1 VLRRRAL
8 TVGAALCATAALVLP
23 ATAGQAKPTA
33 ADLAKPTTPGPV
45 KPKVAGPGA
54 PGAGDDYY
62 PGYGNGG
69 YDVLHY
75 DVRLKYTPGTDQLQG
90 STTLLARTTQDL
102 TTFNLDFALNVSSVR
117 VNGGKASFSRTGTEL
132 TVRPARALPARQFTT
147 IVVEYAGI
155 PSKVAVNGFTAWF
168 RTPDGAVAAGEP
180 EIAAWWFP
188 SNDHPTDKATFD
200 ISVLVPNGTEVI
212 SNGVLTRRDTEPL
225 GTRWSWRTTKPT
237 ATYLAF
243 LAIGQYELVES
254 TAPNG
259 QPVVNAYADN
269 LGDSMGSAKA
279 SVERTAEV
287 NEWLGDRF
295 GPYPFEAQ
303 GGVVLSANIGF
314 ALETQT
320 RPVYS
325 PRSFRGGAN
334 MYLVVHELGHQWFG
348 DSVSVAK
355 WRNIW
360 LNEGFA
366 SYAEWLWSEDKGE
379 GTAQE
384 VFDFT
389 YASYPATS
397 SFWQVLPGDPGAATL
412 FHGAVYDRGAMT
424 LHALRTAVGDVAFFK
439 IMRTWAT
446 DKQYGNAS
454 IAEFTALSERISGKE
469 LDTLFQTWLFTK
481 GRPKVSAATGVAPS
495 AARLTVK
502 QPKSIVKIRRAP
514 RH

>member
-8 TVGAALCATAALVLP
+8 MVGAALCATAALVLP
-23 ATAGQAKPTA
+23 ASAGYATRA
-33 ADLAKPTTPGPV
+33 
-45 KPKVAGPGA
+45 VAEPGA
-54 PGAGDDYY
+54 PGVGDDYY

-69 YDVLHY
+69 YDVSHY
-75 DVRLKYTPGTDQLQG
+75 DIRLKYTPSSDQLRG
-90 STTLLARTTQDL
+90 SATLLARPTQDL
-102 TTFNLDFALNVSSVR
+102 TSFNLDFALNASSVR
-117 VNGGKASFSRTGTEL
+117 VNGAKAAFSRKGIEL
-132 TVRPARALPARQFTT
+132 TVTPVRPLRTGQFTT
-147 IVVEYAGI
+147 IVVEYAGV
-155 PSKVAVNGFTAWF
+155 PSQVVVDGYTAWF
-168 RTPDGAVAAGEP
+168 RTADGAVAAGEP

-200 ISVLVPNGTEVI
+200 ISVLVPRATEVI
-212 SNGVLTRRDTEPL
+212 SNGVLTRRQDEPL
-225 GTRWSWRTTKPT
+225 GTRWGWRSAKPT

-243 LAIGQYELVES
+243 LAIGQYELVS
-254 TAPNG
+254 DTAPNG

-269 LGDSMGSAKA
+269 LGEHAGSAKA
-279 SVERTAEV
+279 SIERTTEI
-287 NEWLGDRF
+287 NEWLSEKV

-334 MYLVVHELGHQWFG
+334 NYLVVHELAHQWFG

-366 SYAEWLWSEDKGE
+366 SYAEWLWSEDQGE

-389 YASYPATS
+389 YDSYPADDP
-397 SFWQVLPGDPGAATL
+397 FWQVMPGDPGASTL

-424 LHALRTAVGDVAFFK
+424 LHALRTAVGDEAFYQ
-439 IMRTWAT
+439 MLRTWTADKKYTHAT
-446 DKQYGNAS
+446 IDEF
-454 IAEFTALSERISGKE
+454 IALAERISGKQ
-469 LDTLFQTWLFTK
+469 LDALFQTWLFTK
-481 GRPKVSAATGVAPS
+481 GRPAVSAATGVKAS
-495 AARLTVK
+495 AATTPIK
-502 QPKSIVKIRRAP
+502 EPKSIAKIKRA
-514 RH
+514 HETAH

>member
-8 TVGAALCATAALVLP
+8 TVGAAPCASAALVLP
-23 ATAGQAKPTA
+23 AVAGQAA
-33 ADLAKPTTPGPV
+33 AQ
-45 KPKVAGPGA
+45 VAGPGA

-69 YDVLHY
+69 YDVSHY
-75 DVRLKYTPGTDQLQG
+75 DIRLKYAPGTDQLQG
-90 STTLLARTTQDL
+90 STTLLARPTQDL
-102 TTFNLDFALNVSSVR
+102 TSFNLDFALNASSVR
-117 VNGGKASFSRTGTEL
+117 VNGAKAAYVRKGTEL
-132 TVRPARALPARQFTT
+132 TVTPVKPLRSGQFTT

-155 PSKVAVNGFTAWF
+155 PSQVIVDGFTAWN

-200 ISVLVPNGTEVI
+200 VSVLVPTGTEVI
-212 SNGVLTRRDTEPL
+212 SNGVLTRQAPEPL

-243 LAIGQYELVES
+243 LAIGQYEILTD

-269 LGDSMGSAKA
+269 LGESEGSAKA
-279 SVERTAEV
+279 SVERTSEIID
-287 NEWLGDRF
+287 WLSEKV

-325 PRSFRGGAN
+325 PGSFRRGQN
-334 MYLVVHELGHQWFG
+334 TYLIVHELAHQWFG
-348 DSVSVAK
+348 DSVSVQK

-366 SYAEWLWSEDKGE
+366 SYAEWLWSEQQGE
-379 GTAQE
+379 GTAQD
-384 VFDFT
+384 VFNFEYSLRGAND
-389 YASYPATS
+389 P
-397 SFWQVLPGDPGAATL
+397 FWQTLPGDPGAATL
-412 FHGAVYDRGAMT
+412 FHGAVYDRGAMA
-424 LHALRTAVGDVAFFK
+424 LHALRLAVGDEDFFT
-439 IMRTWAT
+439 ILRTWTT
-446 DKQYGNAS
+446 DKKYGTGT
-454 IAEFTALSERISGKE
+454 IQDFIALSEQVSGHQ
-469 LDTLFQTWLFTK
+469 LDDLFQQWLFTRGK
-481 GRPKVSAATGVAPS
+481 PAPVGAAPS
-495 AARLTVK
+495 LAKAQVAK
-502 QPKSIVKIRRAP
+502 PKSIDKIKRA
-514 RH
+514 HETAH